1 MLLNITFKENVK
13 KINSITFGENE
24 KKIELDFGEGYGGA
38 TNKYDGEYDVTP
50 KVVAQTLP
58 TARKLMQKDLVIE
71 PIPYAEVSNA
81 FNGQT
86 VTIG

>member
-58 TARKLMQKDLVIE
+58 TARKLMQKDLVIC
-71 PIPYAEVSNA
+71 IKHRTKRRMCYYGNHS
-81 FNGQT
+81 T
-86 VTIG
+86 